1 MEKDKTALLLEKYW
15 RAETTVEEE
24 KLIKQYF
31 ETQELNDE
39 LIEDD
44 KWFEAIKDFNS
55 IEPNQVHFTDTQFKG
70 NNKIVKLNLLLKIAA
85 SVAIVFGMTF
95 LGINYNQKLQAEKDL
110 ALQQKAEASLISISK
125 TLNQG
130 YESFEKSAK
139 FITKDKSLN

>member
-1 MEKDKTALLLEKYW
+1 MEENKIKLLLEKYW
-15 RAETTVEEE
+15 RAETTIEEE
-24 KLIKQYF
+24 KFIKQYF

-44 KWFEAIKDFNS
+44 KWFEAIKDFKS

-125 TLNQG
+125 ALNQG
-130 YESFEKSAK
+130 YMSFEKSAK
-139 FITKDKSLN
+139 LMTKNKSLN

>member
-1 MEKDKTALLLEKYW
+1 MEKDKIALLLEKYW
-15 RAETTVEEE
+15 RAETTIEEE
-24 KLIKQYF
+24 KLIKQHF
-31 ETQELNDE
+31 ETQKLNDE

-44 KWFEAIKDFNS
+44 KWFEAIKDFKS
-55 IEPNQVHFTDTQFKG
+55 IEPNQVHFTDTRFKD
-70 NNKIVKLNLLLKIAA
+70 NSKIVKLSLLLKIAA
-85 SVAIVFGMTF
+85 TVAIVFGMTF

>member
-15 RAETTVEEE
+15 RAETTIEEE
-24 KLIKQYF
+24 KLIKQHF
-31 ETQELNDE
+31 ETQKLNDE

-70 NNKIVKLNLLLKIAA
+70 NNKIIKLNLLLKIAA
-85 SVAIVFGMTF
+85 SVALVFGMTF
-95 LGINYNQKLQAEKDL
+95 LGFNYNQKLQAEKDL